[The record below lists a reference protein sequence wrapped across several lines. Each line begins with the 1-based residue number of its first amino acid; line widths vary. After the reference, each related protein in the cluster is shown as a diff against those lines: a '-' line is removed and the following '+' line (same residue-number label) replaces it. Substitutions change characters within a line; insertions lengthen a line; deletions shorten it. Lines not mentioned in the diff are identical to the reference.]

1 MPKKPTDERL
11 AAFKQRLA
19 ETQPTFDELM
29 AREAKTLTDEELRQ
43 MVEHSRRERALWDY
57 KEAKAADLK
66 ALREGADLDAD
77 PEE

>member
-1 MPKKPTDERL
+1 
-11 AAFKQRLA
+11 
-19 ETQPTFDELM
+19 
-29 AREAKTLTDEELRQ
+29 

-57 KEAKAADLK
+57 KEAKVADLK